1 VARFGAEAAAFAAS
15 PLHRD
20 PERLARL
27 VAFARPRAGERGLDV
42 ACGPGIVAAALA
54 AEGVLVTG
62 VDLTPEMLRRFPPS
76 GALRVCAPADRLPFG
91 DGTFDLAVCRNAMH
105 HFPDPAPIVVEMA
118 RVLKPGG
125 RLIIE
130 DMIAAED
137 LRERDAQEVIE
148 RLRDP
153 AHART
158 LPRSEMLALMNAAG
172 LRLDRDEPRPL
183 LIDFDE
189 WIDRPAPP
197 PAARARA
204 RRLMESRIEANAGV
218 RASVVDG
225 RLVFERPGILVRAV
239 RP

>member
-1 VARFGAEAAAFAAS
+1 VKRFSVEAAAFAAS

-20 PERLARL
+20 PARLARL
-27 VAFARPRAGERGLDV
+27 VAFARPRPGERGLDV
-42 ACGPGIVAAALA
+42 ACGPGIVAGALA
-54 AEGVLVTG
+54 AEGVVMAA
-62 VDLTPEMLRRFPPS
+62 VDLTLAMLRQFPPS
-76 GALRVCAPADRLPFG
+76 IALRACAAAGRLPFG
-91 DGTFDLAVCRNAMH
+91 DRRFDLVVCRNSFH
-105 HFPDPAPIVVEMA
+105 HFDDPAPIAAEMA

-125 RLIIE
+125 RLIVE
-130 DMIAAED
+130 DMVAAED

-158 LPRSEMLALMNAAG
+158 LPRSEMLALAAAAG
-172 LRLDRDEPRPL
+172 LRFDGEEPRPL
-183 LIDFDE
+183 AIDFDE

-204 RRLMESRIEANAGV
+204 RRLMEARLGAASGV
-218 RASVVDG
+218 RAFLVEG
-225 RLVFERPGILVRAV
+225 RLVFERPGILLRAV